1 MSNQKTNN
9 ASSIE
14 KLYQD
19 LKGKYIILYKKF
31 NYVIL
36 AFKKSRLAFRR
47 LLKNYIIVKKKYIYL
62 QKNSNQKVMNLI
74 DKINEEKYQ
83 IIFDH
88 NKRLISVSENFLNE
102 IEMDKKE
109 FASSFYID
117 ILFEKYLPKTVNG
130 VNQIEIKEFQFPI
143 LIKNYMFDEDNHIHP
158 YIYFMMTGKLQ
169 FDAKTKKYYYLL
181 SAENISA
188 SVELKYFQ
196 KTDNLITELS
206 YTNYNLMKAKK
217 TIEMHKVMVISLT
230 CSLVEEYNK
239 ETSLHLEKIRT
250 LTNYLGSE
258 CERMGLIKI
267 EGYDIEDFVKDITYT
282 SVLHDIGKMGI
293 PNEILSKE
301 DVLTDEEK
309 SIVRSHTQIGAN
321 YIRKII
327 DSFKEDASF
336 SLYINFLKIPYNI
349 CLYHHERW
357 DGKGYPCGLK
367 ENFIPIE
374 ARIVSVADTYDAI
387 RAHRIYSHSKRSHQE
402 VVDIIKSEAGKQFD
416 PKIVEAFLN
425 VCDKFEQVEYDK
437 AEGIKM
443 IVY

>member
-1 MSNQKTNN
+1 MNN
-9 ASSIE
+9 LKPNNKPTIE
-14 KLYQD
+14 KLYEE
-19 LKGKYIILYKKF
+19 LKNKYQIIFKKF
-31 NYVIL
+31 NYVIT

-47 LLKNYIIVKKKYIYL
+47 LLKNYIIIKKKYVYL
-62 QKNSNQKVMNLI
+62 QKNSNEKVMHLI
-74 DKINEEKYQ
+74 DKMNEEKYQ

-88 NKRLISVSENFLNE
+88 NRKLINITQSFLEE
-102 IEMDKKE
+102 IEMDKNE
-109 FASSFYID
+109 FASSFYVD
-117 ILFEKYLPKTVNG
+117 ILFEKYLPKTVHG
-130 VNQIEIKEFQFPI
+130 VDNVEIKEFQFPI
-143 LIKNYMFDEDNHIHP
+143 MIKNYMFEDNHIHP
-158 YIYFMMTGKLQ
+158 YMYFSITGKLH
-169 FDAKTKKYYYLL
+169 FDIKTKKYYYLL

-239 ETSLHLEKIRT
+239 ETSMHLEKIRT
-250 LTNYLGSE
+250 LTNYLALE
-258 CERMGLIKI
+258 CERVGLIKV
-267 EGYDIEDFVKDITYT
+267 EDYDTDEFIKDVTYT

-301 DVLTDEEK
+301 EALTEEEK
-309 SIVRSHTQIGAN
+309 DIMRTHTQIGAN

-327 DSFKEDASF
+327 DNFKEDNSF

-357 DGKGYPCGLK
+357 DGKGYPSGLK

-387 RAHRIYSHSKRSHQE
+387 RAHRVYSHSKKSHQD
-402 VVDIIKSEAGKQFD
+402 VVDIITKESGKQFD
-416 PKIVEAFLN
+416 PQIVEAFLN
-425 VCDKFEQVEYDK
+425 VSDKFEQVEYDT
-437 AEGIKM
+437 AEGIRM